1 MACSLNGTNQY
12 LSTPVSSD
20 FEFGT
25 DDFTVSYTIKINS
38 FSGYSPFHGIIFGSG
53 SNGGVGLNSIT
64 CCWWLSVASSSLM
77 LFRFDGTAELR
88 NQVNFSFTTGITY
101 NILATRLGTSLRL
114 FIDGSQVG
122 TSFTDSTSY
131 NRAPPDGGTQ
141 DLYIGRSV
149 TGYPAGQAVAGPGYG
164 YYIQYSNANY
174 SEVAIWKAGLNDD
187 EITSLSKGFTPDQ
200 IRPQSLTFYLPLV
213 SNIQDLRGAKTI
225 TNVNGATPITH
236 PRIIS

>member
-25 DDFTVSYTIKINS
+25 GDFTVSYAIKINS
-38 FSGYSPFHGIIFGSG
+38 FSGYSPFHGVIFGTG
-53 SNGGVGLNSIT
+53 ANGGVGLDSIT
-64 CCWWLSVASSSLM
+64 CCWWLRVALGSLM
-77 LFRFDGTAELR
+77 FFRYDGTTDTE
-88 NQVNFSFTTGITY
+88 NTVNFSFTTGVTY

-131 NRAPPDGGTQ
+131 NRAPPGGGTQ
-141 DLYIGRSV
+141 DLYIGRCL
-149 TGYPAGQAVAGPGYG
+149 TGYPAGELASGPGYR

-174 SEVAIWKAGLNDD
+174 SEIAIWKAGLNDN

-213 SNIQDLRGAKTI
+213 SSIQDLRGAKNI
-225 TNVNGATPITH
+225 ANVNGATASTH
-236 PRIIS
+236 PRIIQ